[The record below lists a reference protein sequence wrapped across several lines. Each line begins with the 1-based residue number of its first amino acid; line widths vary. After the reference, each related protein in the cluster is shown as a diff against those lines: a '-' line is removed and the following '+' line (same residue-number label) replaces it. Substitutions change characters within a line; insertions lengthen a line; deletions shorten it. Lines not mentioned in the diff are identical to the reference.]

1 MAHHWTPM
9 SQVVRS
15 PVADSWLVMDGAK
28 KIAIIR
34 IVELGNPPEKLFR
47 AVTYDADS
55 SERILL
61 AYTHKLSLAAAVV
74 WREWSAVHPATSNR
88 R

>member
-1 MAHHWTPM
+1 M

-15 PVADSWLVMDGAK
+15 PEPDTWLVLDGAR

-34 IVELGNPPEKLFR
+34 IVELGNPSEKLFR
-47 AVTYDADS
+47 AVTYDADPS
-55 SERILL
+55 KRILL
-61 AYTHKLSLAAAVV
+61 GYTHRLSLTAAIV
-74 WREWSAVHPATSNR
+74 WREWSAIHPATSNR